1 MQMLGAQAEHRA
13 TTMANRPLTPMPDE
27 PVPDLKWLRWLA
39 MVMVC
44 ALAFGQF
51 GYGKAYAAE
60 ETATSC
66 AATNAPAAG
75 PRLYITATGARSVAG
90 NITFTLY
97 GADPARFLAH
107 KGKLALMHV
116 PLSSTE
122 AVGCFVVS
130 APGVYAVAIYHDE
143 NNDHHF
149 GRTLIGMPA
158 EGYGFSNNARIFLAP
173 PSFRSVQFRV
183 GPGETRIA
191 IKLRY

>member
-1 MQMLGAQAEHRA
+1 MQMFGAQTEYRDHDGQLS
-13 TTMANRPLTPMPDE
+13 ANAMPAGPLPDM
-27 PVPDLKWLRWLA
+27 KWFHWLA
-39 MVMVC
+39 MAIVC
-44 ALAFGQF
+44 ALIFGQS
-51 GYGKAYAAE
+51 GYKKAYAAE

-66 AATNAPAAG
+66 AVANAPAAG
-75 PRLYITATGARSVAG
+75 PRLYITATGARRIAG

-97 GADPARFLAH
+97 GANPARFLAH
-107 KGKLALMHV
+107 KGKLALVHV

-149 GRTLIGMPA
+149 GRTLIGLPA
-158 EGYGFSNNARIFLAP
+158 EGYGFSNNARVLLAS
-173 PSFRSVQFRV
+173 PSFKSVQFPV
-183 GPGETRIA
+183 GPGDTHIA

>member
-1 MQMLGAQAEHRA
+1 MMGNH
-13 TTMANRPLTPMPDE
+13 PLPPMPAE
-27 PVPDLKWLRWLA
+27 PLPGPKWFRWSA
-39 MVMVC
+39 SVIVW
-44 ALAFGQF
+44 ALVFGQC
-51 GYGKAYAAE
+51 GYGKASAAE
-60 ETATSC
+60 EAAASCTAANGST
-66 AATNAPAAG
+66 AG
-75 PRLYITATGARSVAG
+75 PRLYITATGARRVAG

-97 GADPARFLAH
+97 GANPAKFLAH
-107 KGKLALMHV
+107 MGKLALVHV

-173 PSFRSVQFRV
+173 PSFRSVQFPV
-183 GPGETRIA
+183 GPGETHIA

>member
-1 MQMLGAQAEHRA
+1 MRIFGAQTEYRDHDGQPSASAMPAE
-13 TTMANRPLTPMPDE
+13 PSPDM
-27 PVPDLKWLRWLA
+27 KWFRWLA
-39 MVMVC
+39 MAMLC
-44 ALAFGQF
+44 GLLFGRF
-51 GYGKAYAAE
+51 GYGEAYAAE

-66 AATNAPAAG
+66 TATNAPAG

-107 KGKLALMHV
+107 KGKLALIHV

-149 GRTLIGMPA
+149 GRTLVGLPA

-173 PSFRSVQFRV
+173 PSFRSVQFPV
-183 GPGETRIA
+183 GPGETHIA

>member
-1 MQMLGAQAEHRA
+1 MMGNH
-13 TTMANRPLTPMPDE
+13 PLTPMPAE
-27 PVPDLKWLRWLA
+27 RPRGSKWFRWSA
-39 MVMVC
+39 SAIFC
-44 ALAFGQF
+44 ALVFGQC
-51 GYGKAYAAE
+51 GYGKAFAAE

-66 AATNAPAAG
+66 SAANAAAAG
-75 PRLYITATGARSVAG
+75 PRLYITATGARRVAG

-97 GADPARFLAH
+97 GANPARFLAH
-107 KGKLALMHV
+107 KGKLALIHV

-130 APGVYAVAIYHDE
+130 VPGVYAVAIYHDE

-173 PSFRSVQFRV
+173 PPFRSVQFPV
-183 GPGETRIA
+183 GAGVTRIA
-191 IKLRY
+191 IRLRY